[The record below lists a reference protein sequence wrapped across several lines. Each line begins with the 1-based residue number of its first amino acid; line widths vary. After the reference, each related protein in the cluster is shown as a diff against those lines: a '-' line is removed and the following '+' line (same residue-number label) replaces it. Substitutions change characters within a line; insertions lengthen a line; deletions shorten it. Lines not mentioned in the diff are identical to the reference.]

1 MAESD
6 YFFEIRHEQR
16 NVVLCC
22 RPAGALALALVV
34 HFSHLDC
41 LSVLFLIYF
50 FPGGLRTV
58 GSSPPLPS
66 PGRQADDPCE
76 TAVMPRCR
84 AKPGEH
90 IH

>member
-6 YFFEIRHEQR
+6 YFFEIRREQR

-22 RPAGALALALVV
+22 RPAGPLALALVV

-50 FPGGLRTV
+50 FLGGLRTV
-58 GSSPPLPS
+58 GSTPLPS
-66 PGRQADDPCE
+66 PGRQADGPCE

>member
-22 RPAGALALALVV
+22 RPAGSLALALVV
-34 HFSHLDC
+34 HVSHLDC

-50 FPGGLRTV
+50 FLGGGV
-58 GSSPPLPS
+58 SGQWAAPPPSSPLVVKLMVPARLP
-66 PGRQADDPCE
+66 
-76 TAVMPRCR
+76 
-84 AKPGEH
+84 
-90 IH
+90 